1 MPITEQLQSVGSWSI
16 NLRPDTPASVT
27 DYLDPTVYGFSH
39 LIVTPSHVDVRLV
52 NSARLFTAALWSG
65 VLMRRVGRTQ
75 LSGSGAATWLGGENG
90 DGDFGWNW
98 VATPTTLAGAVSS
111 LLSTW
116 NALAIGNPM
125 TAFTAISSIT
135 ATRSINSTGGG
146 TLRERVELLCRH
158 YNVEWR
164 VTPSLA
170 LQFGTANDLYGAD
183 PLILLSPLSMGP
195 DNRLRGMQ
203 ATIEASTHLEDY
215 ATAIGATNSTTTTYS
230 VVTAPYFDVN
240 GNAVRRTRKVSVSD
254 TATAELGNVAA
265 ALHAPVD
272 QPAYSVAASTNE
284 YAATEWAPVGSWA
297 WLWDP
302 DQGVLD
308 TANRVTWRGET
319 INPVKVRVVG
329 CSWPVRRGMG
339 VYARLSDAS
348 GTLIDLTDWIEPE
361 TGDARIE
368 LGDPFPTLS
377 RTFQSFQRII

>member
-1 MPITEQLQSVGSWSI
+1 MPVTEQLQATGSWSI
-16 NLRPDTPASVT
+16 SLRPDTPASVT
-27 DYLDPTVYGFSH
+27 DLVNPSSGGFSH
-39 LIVTPSHVDVRLV
+39 IIVTSTWLD
-52 NSARLFTAALWSG
+52 ARLLNEDRIFQAALWTG
-65 VLMRRVGRTQ
+65 VLMRAVGRTQ

-116 NALAIGNPM
+116 NALGIGNPM

-170 LQFGTANDLYGAD
+170 LQFGTADDLYGAS
-183 PLILLSPLSMGP
+183 PPILLSPLSMGP

-230 VVTAPYFDVN
+230 VVTAPYLDVN

-254 TATAELGNVAA
+254 TATAELGNVAT

-348 GTLIDLTDWIEPE
+348 GTLVDLTDWIEPE